1 MSAGR
6 QITAWRSVLILAGDS
21 IQTIAL
27 RETGDVGNWIAIAD
41 LNGVRHPYIVASR
54 QGLAA
59 DARVLAY
66 GETIRIPGHAQVLES
81 KVVLDTEA
89 FGTDVALTGGRFTA
103 SDGDLTQAAGV
114 PNIAQAIRHRI
125 LTEPGELRR
134 HPRYGCEL
142 RALLGERNTG
152 VTSLLAHAFTVEAL
166 GQEPR
171 IDHVERADVLAE
183 GDRMRIE
190 VVAHT
195 FNGAVPVS
203 TNLVVGSI

>member
-1 MSAGR
+1 MSAER
-6 QITAWRSVLILAGDS
+6 HVTAWRSVPILAGDDL
-21 IQTIAL
+21 QGLAL

-41 LNGVRHPYIVASR
+41 LNGLRHPYIVASR

-66 GETIRIPGHAQVLES
+66 GDIIRLPGHPVVDSQ
-81 KVVLDTEA
+81 VVLDTEA
-89 FGTDVALTGGRFTA
+89 FGTDVALPQGCFTA
-103 SDGDLTQAAGV
+103 MDGDLALVVGA
-114 PNIAQAIRHRI
+114 PNLAQAIRHRI

-171 IDHVERADVLAE
+171 VERVERADVRAH
-183 GDRMRIE
+183 GDQMHIE

-195 FNGAVPVS
+195 IAGAVPVS
-203 TNLVVGSI
+203 TNVVVGSA